1 MIENIHQR
9 TILISKREG
18 GMFPPKRSQGEH
30 FPGPG
35 FQGLYLQTLRVRKS
49 QGLYLEILGSRGSS
63 LACPLAPHPSPS
75 PLASNRNNLRLEI
88 AATNSKQKPTKLL
101 IDTKTPIPGASV
113 ILSGR
118 TLVAEVG
125 RR

>member
-9 TILISKREG
+9 TVLISKREG
-18 GMFPPKRSQGEH
+18 GVFSRKRTRGEH
-30 FPGPG
+30 FPDPG
-35 FQGLYLQTLRVRKS
+35 SQGLYLQTLRMRKSQGLYLQTLRVRKS

-63 LACPLAPHPSPS
+63 LACPLAPHPSLT
-75 PLASNRNNLRLEI
+75 PLASI
-88 AATNSKQKPTKLL
+88 GTKNA
-101 IDTKTPIPGASV
+101 IPGASV

-118 TLVAEVG
+118 TLVAEVA

>member
-1 MIENIHQR
+1 
-9 TILISKREG
+9 
-18 GMFPPKRSQGEH
+18 MFPPKRSQGEH

-35 FQGLYLQTLRVRKS
+35 FQGLYLQTLRVRKSQGLYLQTLRVRKS